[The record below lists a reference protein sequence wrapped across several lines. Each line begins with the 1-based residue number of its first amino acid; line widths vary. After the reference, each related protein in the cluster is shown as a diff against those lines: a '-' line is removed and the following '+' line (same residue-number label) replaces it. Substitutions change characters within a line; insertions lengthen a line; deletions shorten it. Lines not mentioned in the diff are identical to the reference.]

1 MAGPTFT
8 PLALVL
14 VIIAALGHLPRC
26 SPFRPISVQFNLPK
40 ATFPSKTLLSM
51 AFLDPISY
59 SRTEFI
65 TSAILTNQ
73 IPRSSKVVLQIGT
86 EDPRCVYYLPRSVS
100 EILCHPTY
108 SAEKGKLPFRARR
121 QLDQAKERR
130 GQMEATEIKAIELE
144 AEDGIATKKGG
155 MLYGVE
161 SDTVDVVVWTQIA
174 DEMKKFYEKGGR
186 GEDKVGPSDWF
197 EYALKDV
204 NRVLK
209 EGGRV
214 VFIEREEVEDLMGT
228 GRKIGFVDAL
238 RAIRMD
244 DTFKMFGPNEDEGE
258 EGDDQKPIEEI
269 DLGTYASLDV
279 AFDKVDF
286 CPAPHIAGVAIK
298 RSSNP
303 DEDLAEKGG
312 QGREMNIQER
322 MLYEKRTADAELAFE
337 AFERGRRK
345 GRRKGERA
353 EEKKEEAEQTGKWAR
368 GSERKPEKEQLD
380 PIKKLRNFVSEGK
393 DS

>member
-1 MAGPTFT
+1 M
-8 PLALVL
+8 
-14 VIIAALGHLPRC
+14 
-26 SPFRPISVQFNLPK
+26 
-40 ATFPSKTLLSM
+40 PS
-51 AFLDPISY
+51 
-59 SRTEFI
+59 
-65 TSAILTNQ
+65 
-73 IPRSSKVVLQIGT
+73 
-86 EDPRCVYYLPRSVS
+86 
-100 EILCHPTY
+100 
-108 SAEKGKLPFRARR
+108 
-121 QLDQAKERR
+121 
-130 GQMEATEIKAIELE
+130 
-144 AEDGIATKKGG
+144 
-155 MLYGVE
+155 
-161 SDTVDVVVWTQIA
+161 VWTQIA